1 MSSKHCSNSELQ
13 VEIEKIQIK
22 KLEKELNYSDLSNDA
37 FVYFKH
43 DDGSKIKPDI
53 YSEKHHI
60 IGEVY
65 THLGKLKPSQMHKV
79 TSDILKL
86 ILFNKDSGS
95 NFEMYY
101 VVCDETVKDC
111 MLKNSVIRNA
121 VRLYEIHVACFPLD
135 ESMKEKLK
143 ETMKKQ
149 DLTKS
154 HS

>member
-1 MSSKHCSNSELQ
+1 MSTKHRSNSELQ

-22 KLEKELNYSDLSNDA
+22 KLEKKLNHSDLSNDA
-37 FVYFKH
+37 FIYFKG
-43 DDGSKIKPDI
+43 DDSSKIKPDI

-95 NFEMYY
+95 DFEMYY
-101 VVCDETVKDC
+101 VVCDETVKES
-111 MLKNSVIRNA
+111 MLNNSVIRNA
-121 VRLYEIHVACFPLD
+121 VRLYKFNIECIPLNAT
-135 ESMKEKLK
+135 MKEKLK

-154 HS
+154 QS